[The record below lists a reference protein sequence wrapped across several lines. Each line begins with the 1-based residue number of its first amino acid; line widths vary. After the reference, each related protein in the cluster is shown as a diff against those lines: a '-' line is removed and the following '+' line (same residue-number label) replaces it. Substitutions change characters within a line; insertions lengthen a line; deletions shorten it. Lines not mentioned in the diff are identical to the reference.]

1 LSPTLEQKEAP
12 MAAFLK
18 IATHGV
24 DADVLRVRAYAWAEV
39 IARALPSGR
48 PTQGAHWLVGPDGK
62 LVRHWDVVPPE
73 PAGQLS
79 G

>member
-1 LSPTLEQKEAP
+1 

-24 DADVLRVRAYAWAEV
+24 DADVLRVRAFAWAEV
-39 IARALPSGR
+39 IARALPDGR
-48 PTQGAHWLVGPDGK
+48 PRLGVHWLAGPDGR

-73 PAGQLS
+73 PAGQPT